1 MQDSSKQQYCLKWN
15 NHKTNISGVFD
26 RLRSDEKFVDVTVS
40 SADQKSL
47 KCHRV
52 LLSAGSGYL
61 EKILEQN
68 PSDHPTIV
76 LSHIKFNEL
85 KYLVEFMYS
94 GEVAVEQDH
103 LSKLL
108 EAANILQIKG
118 LYESAEVPSDE
129 KISEESSQIPNLA
142 EPEMKTKIGPKDSEL
157 TGSQKRKKRKSTSS
171 AESLSTSA
179 DNNLSKKVKNE
190 DSNTPPDSPNVFSP
204 LFGISNAYF
213 LSQQQQS
220 SITAAATSAALNSLN
235 SPNSALNSLNSP
247 NKIIKDIPS
256 LLSQHPLNPSLIQ
269 NLQQLTANPK
279 PDLVQ
284 RPSSNPANDA
294 VNLNNDITKQPNIDL
309 SLLCNTPVRR
319 YKQYTEDT
327 LQHALKEIMNGQSIN
342 RSSMKYNIP
351 ARTLRD
357 WMKRLNIKSV
367 FTHHTHKDGRSLS
380 ADSSDYNSEE
390 SQTLP
395 PNEVDGSNIENVNEV
410 LSTNAKITNSNA
422 FPGMKLP
429 LILPEIIRNSPEI
442 LRNGGSID
450 EHNSTEED
458 EEEIDDDEDAGLE
471 EISNSKTNTK
481 T

>member
-26 RLRSDEKFVDVTVS
+26 RLRSDEKFVDVTLS

-220 SITAAATSAALNSLN
+220 SITAAATSAALNNLK